1 MASGDKPREE
11 AGADQSPFYAGEQQS
26 ALVLSGSTPS
36 SEDFCSLG
44 HPSSPAAPVDPRST
58 GRSRTTAGGRRGG
71 GYGEG
76 SAGTLERS
84 DAMVAA
90 KMGTPSP
97 PKALTESDAM
107 APMESS
113 HSLSRIR
120 RVVFFHAL
128 FSTSV
133 QLLLPEKT
141 NQVLKV

>member
-1 MASGDKPREE
+1 VPPRALSTLESGSPPSSYLDPRLPPRTSPPLAIPHLQQPPLTLDQQVE
-11 AGADQSPFYAGEQQS
+11 AEQQREGD
-26 ALVLSGSTPS
+26 AEEGMAKVAQVPS
-36 SEDFCSLG
+36 SDQM
-44 HPSSPAAPVDPRST
+44 PWSPRRWARPV
-58 GRSRTTAGGRRGG
+58 
-71 GYGEG
+71 
-76 SAGTLERS
+76 L
-84 DAMVAA
+84 
-90 KMGTPSP
+90 